1 MAPLVSR
8 AAVLGTGRIAVLGT
22 GLIGGSFAL
31 AVRQVLP
38 GVRITGWD
46 KPGVLE
52 RALELG
58 IADEA
63 SPQLQE
69 AVKGADLVYVALP
82 VGLAIERLPEIARH
96 VPGHALVTDAC
107 STKRALCAAAAKCF
121 SEDVLFLGG
130 HPMAGSEVSGIDG
143 ADASL
148 FQDAKYALVGT
159 AAEGASGVEPGPI
172 SGHPILGNQ
181 ISGDAISG
189 DRISEEE
196 IGRIE
201 QGDARI
207 GNFVRLIE
215 AIGARPIWI
224 DAETHDRATAFVS
237 HLPQLVSIALA
248 GVTREATDQTGLPLT
263 LAGRGLRDALRLAG
277 SPYSVWRDIVLTNTD
292 NLDMALDRLIQ
303 AIEHLRAHLRQREL
317 EEEFAAANDV
327 YKLLY
332 NLR

>member
-1 MAPLVSR
+1 MAPLFSR
-8 AAVLGTGRIAVLGT
+8 VAVLGT

-31 AVRQVLP
+31 AARRALVGLQGSARFV
-38 GVRITGWD
+38 GWD
-46 KPGVLE
+46 KAAVLE

-58 IADEA
+58 VIDEA
-63 SPQLQE
+63 RAELPQAL
-69 AVKGADLVYVALP
+69 AGADLVYIALP

-96 VPGHALVTDAC
+96 VADHALVTDAC
-107 STKRALCAAAAKCF
+107 STKRAVCATAEKHFPQAIP
-121 SEDVLFLGG
+121 FLGG

-148 FQDAKYALVGT
+148 FQGAKYALVVGNRDD
-159 AAEGASGVEPGPI
+159 ASGED
-172 SGHPILGNQ
+172 LG
-181 ISGDAISG
+181 
-189 DRISEEE
+189 
-196 IGRIE
+196 
-201 QGDARI
+201 RI

-224 DAETHDRATAFVS
+224 DAAAHDRAAAFVS

-292 NLDMALDRLIQ
+292 NLDLALDRLTQ

-327 YKLLY
+327 YKLLQ